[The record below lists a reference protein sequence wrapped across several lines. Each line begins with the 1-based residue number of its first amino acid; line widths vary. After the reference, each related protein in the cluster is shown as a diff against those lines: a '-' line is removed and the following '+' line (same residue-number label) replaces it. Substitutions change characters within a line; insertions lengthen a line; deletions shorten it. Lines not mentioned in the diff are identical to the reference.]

1 MSENLV
7 SDFLKI
13 VLPAGLVLYAM
24 YLTVRASLNRF
35 FAEKAA
41 PADLTPLR
49 VQAYERLC
57 LLLER
62 MKPQAL
68 LLRQAPAAS
77 QSSGLQALL
86 LADLREE
93 FNHNAAQQIYIS
105 DEAWE
110 RIRFASQEMAGLI
123 NRAAREVSPEAP
135 ALELA
140 RKIGELSVQQPQDV
154 VQDSLEFLKQEARQ
168 VMGI

>member
-1 MSENLV
+1 ML
-7 SDFLKI
+7 
-13 VLPAGLVLYAM
+13 LPAGLVLYAM

-35 FAEKAA
+35 LAERST
-41 PADLTPLR
+41 DLTPLR
-49 VQAYERLC
+49 LQAYERLC

-68 LLRQAPAAS
+68 LLRQTPAAR
-77 QSSGLQALL
+77 QSSELQALL

-93 FNHNAAQQIYIS
+93 FNHNAAQQVYIS

-123 NRAAREVSPEAP
+123 NRAAKELPPDAP

-140 RKIGELSVQQPQDV
+140 RRISELSVQQPQDV
-154 VQDSLEFLKQEARQ
+154 VQQTLDFLKSEARRTL
-168 VMGI
+168 GL